1 MSICL
6 FGGTFDPPH
15 IGHLI
20 IAEFILS
27 DLDVDKIY
35 FIPSSI
41 PPHKQAS
48 SYSSTSSRVEMLQIA
63 IKGTPAFQISDIEL
77 NRPGVSYSIDTIKQ
91 IKSRMNLSK
100 EELYF
105 LIGSDSLVE
114 FQSWMNPEEILSLA
128 QVIVAPR
135 PLFTKD
141 MVKPEFLEQV
151 QFLNTPQI
159 DISSSMIRERVYEG
173 KSIRYLVL
181 IKVEEYIKKNKLYLR
196 VEKYR

>member
-41 PPHKQAS
+41 PPHKQPS
-48 SYSSTSSRVEMLQIA
+48 SYSPALSRVEMLQIS

-77 NRPGVSYSIDTIKQ
+77 NRPGMSYSVDTIKH
-91 IKSRMNLSK
+91 IKSKMNLSK

-114 FQSWMNPEEILSLA
+114 FQTWKSPEEIISLT

-135 PLFTKD
+135 PSFSKD

-159 DISSSMIRERVYEG
+159 DISSSMIRERVREK
-173 KSIRYLVL
+173 KSIRYYVIPEVL
-181 IKVEEYIKKNKLYLR
+181 EYIQKKRLY
-196 VEKYR
+196 

>member
-20 IAEFILS
+20 IAEFILT

-41 PPHKQAS
+41 PPHKQPS
-48 SYSSTSSRVEMLQIA
+48 SYSPVSSRVEMLQIS

-77 NRPGVSYSIDTIKQ
+77 NRPGMSYSVDTIEQ
-91 IKSRMNLSK
+91 IKSKMNLSK

-114 FQSWMNPEEILSLA
+114 FQTWKNPEEILSLA

-135 PLFTKD
+135 PSFSKD

-159 DISSSMIRERVYEG
+159 DISSSMIRERVRKK

-196 VEKYR
+196 VETYR

>member
-1 MSICL
+1 MNICL

-20 IAEFILS
+20 IAESILS
-27 DLDVDKIY
+27 DLDIDKII

-41 PPHKQAS
+41 PPHKPLH
-48 SYSSTSSRVEMLQIA
+48 SYSSASSRVEMLQIS

-77 NRPGVSYSIDTIKQ
+77 NRPGASYSVDTIKQ
-91 IKSRMNLSK
+91 IKSQMSLSK

-105 LIGSDSLVE
+105 VIGSDSLVE
-114 FQSWMNPEEILSLA
+114 FQTWKNPHEILSLA
-128 QVIVAPR
+128 QVIIAPR

-151 QFLNTPQI
+151 QFLDTPQI
-159 DISSSMIRERVYEG
+159 DISSSMIRERVREK
-173 KSIRYLVL
+173 KSIRYYVIPEVL
-181 IKVEEYIKKNKLYLR
+181 EYIQEKRLYI
-196 VEKYR
+196 

>member
-27 DLDVDKIY
+27 DLDVDKIL

-41 PPHKQAS
+41 PPHKPS
-48 SYSSTSSRVEMLQIA
+48 CSYSAASSRVEMLQIS

-77 NRPGVSYSIDTIKQ
+77 NRPGVSYSVDTIKQ
-91 IKSRMNLSK
+91 IKSQMNLPE

-105 LIGSDSLVE
+105 LIGSDSLIE
-114 FQSWMNPEEILSLA
+114 FQTWKNPEEILSLA
-128 QVIVAPR
+128 RVIIASR

-141 MVKPEFLEQV
+141 MVKPEFLGKV
-151 QFLNTPQI
+151 RFLNTPQI
-159 DISSSMIRERVYEG
+159 DISSSMIRERVREK
-173 KSIRYLVL
+173 KSIRYYVIPEVL
-181 IKVEEYIKKNKLYLR
+181 EYIKKKRLYI
-196 VEKYR
+196 

>member
-1 MSICL
+1 MNTCL

-20 IAEFILS
+20 IAESILS
-27 DLDVDKIY
+27 DLDIDKII

-41 PPHKQAS
+41 PPHKPLH
-48 SYSSTSSRVEMLQIA
+48 SYSSASSRVEMLQIS

-77 NRPGVSYSIDTIKQ
+77 NRPGASYSVDTIKQ
-91 IKSRMNLSK
+91 IKSQMSLSK

-105 LIGSDSLVE
+105 VIGSDSLVE
-114 FQSWMNPEEILSLA
+114 FQTWKNPHEILSLA
-128 QVIVAPR
+128 QVIIAPR

-151 QFLNTPQI
+151 QFLDTPQI
-159 DISSSMIRERVYEG
+159 DISSSMIRERVREK
-173 KSIRYLVL
+173 KSIRYYVIPEVL
-181 IKVEEYIKKNKLYLR
+181 EYIQEKRLYI
-196 VEKYR
+196 